1 MEWLIVFGNFLLPC
15 LIC

>member
-15 LIC
+15 LTC